1 MVINIENLSKILNRY
16 KNQAINYFELS
27 NSGAVMFKIMFDG
40 RYLILAYLLAKL
52 YKWIGGLADRED
64 ASERELIELPFITSS
79 DIDYEVS
86 RLINDDLIKRTEK
99 GYCLNFMRLDEIF
112 QLLDEYV
119 AAQRRP

>member
-1 MVINIENLSKILNRY
+1 
-16 KNQAINYFELS
+16 
-27 NSGAVMFKIMFDG
+27 MFKIMFGG

-52 YKWIGGLADRED
+52 YKWIGGLEDRDD

-79 DIDYEVS
+79 DIEYEVS

-99 GYCLNFMRLDEIF
+99 RYCLNFMRLDDIF